1 MEDDLDR
8 ELKLVQL
15 QRERLALEREIASQR
30 KGRAVKNATK
40 SVVQSMTAFF
50 EALGNFFTR
59 WWKGIFAVVL
69 ATVFALGC
77 IGVGVAWIEHKHRQ
91 AEADWGAAASEYAT
105 QKCGAIFVCDEVT
118 FNCLQEK
125 SRYSACTLRA
135 SAEYQNQVPRPRKPW

>member
-69 ATVFALGC
+69 AAVFALGC

-91 AEADWGAAASEYAT
+91 AEADWGAAASE
-105 QKCGAIFVCDEVT
+105 
-118 FNCLQEK
+118 
-125 SRYSACTLRA
+125 
-135 SAEYQNQVPRPRKPW
+135 